1 MQPTTTITYLA
12 DCPETIPH
20 LAAWHQ
26 AQFGYLSPGRTA
38 AERVDRFQTH
48 LQRHAIPT
56 TFVALQD
63 GAPAGSASLVVND
76 MSILPDLTPWLAGVY
91 VAPDHRRSGLGATL
105 VRRVMQEAAALGV
118 ARLYLYTHDRMSF
131 YRTLGWQVIAPYVYR
146 GYLVTLMACGLPA

>member
-1 MQPTTTITYLA
+1 MTRPTTLAYLA
-12 DCPETIPH
+12 DCPTAIPQ

-26 AQFGYLSPGRTA
+26 AQFGYLSPGRTT
-38 AERVDRFQTH
+38 AERVERFQAH
-48 LQRHAIPT
+48 LQRNAIPT

-91 VAPDHRRSGLGATL
+91 VAPDHRRTGLGATL

-118 ARLYLYTHDRMSF
+118 GRLYLYTHDRMTF
-131 YRTLGWQVIAPYVYR
+131 YRTLGWQVIAPYEYR
-146 GYLVTLMACGLPA
+146 GYLVTVMSYALPA